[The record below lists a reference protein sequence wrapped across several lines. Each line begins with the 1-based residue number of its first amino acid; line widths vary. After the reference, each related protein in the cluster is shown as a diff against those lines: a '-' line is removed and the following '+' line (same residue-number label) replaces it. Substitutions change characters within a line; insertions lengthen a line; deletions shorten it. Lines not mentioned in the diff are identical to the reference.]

1 MAYLSLADW
10 SRRMGPDGSIDD
22 IGELLAQANEIFDDM
37 VWREGNL
44 PTGHIGTV
52 RTGLPQGTWRN
63 FYQGVSFTKSTTAQ
77 IEDGIGELVAYSRI
91 DRSLAELEGDV
102 AALRMSEDNAHIEGL
117 SQQMATTFFY
127 GNEAVTQAQFTGLSP
142 RFNTISTA
150 NAQNAVNV
158 LNAAG
163 SGNSNTSIWRVDWG
177 DHTAFC
183 WGEQSG
189 FGFFPKGSK
198 AGLTFEDKGDIRPG
212 FDANRNEFEAYTSL
226 FMWKAGLHI
235 KNWQY
240 FVRIANIDTTTA
252 AGGLASATPPDI
264 FALMSKAV
272 VRLPTAGRRVS
283 GITKVDAPNQ
293 PAPATRPAFLWNRT
307 SQEYATIQAIRDRNV
322 LLTPTEYAGQPILE
336 FRGIPIRNC
345 DAIVSNEAT
354 LT

>member
-1 MAYLSLADW
+1 MPYLTLADW

-22 IGELLAQANEIFDDM
+22 IGELLAQCNEVFDDM
-37 VWREGNL
+37 LWREGNMA
-44 PTGHIGTV
+44 TGHMGTV

-63 FYQGVSFTKSTTAQ
+63 FYQGVTFTKSTTAQ

-102 AALRMSEDNAHIEGL
+102 AALRMTEDNAHIEGL

-158 LNAAG
+158 LSGGGAASANA
-163 SGNSNTSIWRVDWG
+163 SLWLC
-177 DHTAFC
+177 C

-189 FGFFPKGSK
+189 FGFYPKASR

-212 FDANRNEFEAYTSL
+212 FDANRNEFEAFTSL

-240 FVRIANIDTTTA
+240 FVRIANLDTTTA
-252 AGGLASATPPDI
+252 GLASTTPPDLY
-264 FALMSKAV
+264 ALMSKAV
-272 VRLPTAGRRVS
+272 VRVPTMARRVN

-293 PAPATRPAFLWNRT
+293 PAPSTRPAFYCNRT
-307 SQEYATIQAIRDRNV
+307 VRQYLDIQAIRDRNV
-322 LLTPTEYAGQPILE
+322 LLTPKEYDGQPIVE
-336 FRGIPIRNC
+336 FRGIPIRVN
-345 DAIVSNEAT
+345 DALLSTEAT

>member
-10 SRRMGPDGSIDD
+10 SRRVGPDGNIDD

-37 VWREGNL
+37 LWREGNL
-44 PTGHIGTV
+44 PTGHVGTV

-63 FYQGVSFTKSTTAQ
+63 FYQGVQFTKSTTAQ
-77 IEDGIGELVAYSRI
+77 VEDGIGELVAYSRI

-127 GNEAVTQAQFTGLSP
+127 GNEGVTQAQFTGLSP
-142 RFNTISTA
+142 RFNTVNPAT
-150 NAQNAVNV
+150 AQNAVNV
-158 LNAAG
+158 LNGGG
-163 SGNSNTSIWRVDWG
+163 SASANASIWLC
-177 DHTAFC
+177 C

-189 FGFFPKGSK
+189 FGFYPKASK
-198 AGLTFEDKGDIRPG
+198 VGLTFEDKGDIRPG

-240 FVRIANIDTTTA
+240 FVRIANLDTTTA
-252 AGGLASATPPDI
+252 GLAGATPPDL

-283 GITKVDAPNQ
+283 GITKVDAPSQ
-293 PAPATRPAFLWNRT
+293 PAPAMRPAWYVNRT
-307 SQEYATIQAIRDRNV
+307 VRQYLDIQAIRDKNV
-322 LLTPTEYAGQPILE
+322 LLTPTEYAGQPIVE
-336 FRGIPIRNC
+336 FRGIPIRIV
-345 DAIVSNEAT
+345 DALLSTEST

>member
-1 MAYLSLADW
+1 MAYLSLSDW
-10 SRRMGPDGSIDD
+10 TRRMGPDGSIDD

-37 VWREGNL
+37 LWREGNMA
-44 PTGHIGTV
+44 TGHMGTV

-63 FYQGVSFTKSTTAQ
+63 FYQGVTFTKSTTAQ
-77 IEDGIGELVAYSRI
+77 IEDGIGELVAYSRV

-142 RFNTISTA
+142 RFNTVSLA

-158 LNAAG
+158 LNAGGLA
-163 SGNSNTSIWRVDWG
+163 SANASIWLC
-177 DHTAFC
+177 C

-189 FGFFPKGSK
+189 FGFYPKASR
-198 AGLTFEDKGDIRPG
+198 AGLVFEDKGDIRPG
-212 FDANRNEFEAYTSL
+212 FDASRNEFEAYTSL
-226 FMWKAGLHI
+226 FMWKSGLHI

-240 FVRIANIDTTTA
+240 FVRIANMDTSTA
-252 AGGLASATPPDI
+252 GLAGSTPPDI

-272 VRLPTAGRRVS
+272 VRLPTAGRRIS

-293 PAPATRPAFLWNRT
+293 PAPATRPAWYVNRT
-307 SQEYATIQAIRDRNV
+307 VRQYMDIQAIRDRNV
-322 LLTPTEYAGQPILE
+322 LLKPTEYDGQPIVE
-336 FRGIPIRNC
+336 FRGIPIRIV
-345 DAIVSNEAT
+345 DALLSTEAT

>member
-1 MAYLSLADW
+1 MAAYLSLADW
-10 SRRMGPDGSIDD
+10 TRRMGPDGSIDD
-22 IGELLAQANEIFDDM
+22 IGELLAQANEVFDDM
-37 VWREGNL
+37 LWREGNL
-44 PTGHIGTV
+44 PLGHVGTV

-63 FYQGVSFTKSTTAQ
+63 FYQGVTFTKSTTAQ
-77 IEDGIGELVAYSRI
+77 VEDGIGELVAYSRI

-102 AALRMSEDNAHIEGL
+102 AGLRMSEDNAHIEGL

-142 RFNTISTA
+142 RFNTVSTA

-158 LNAAG
+158 LNGGGVASA
-163 SGNSNTSIWRVDWG
+163 NASIWL
-177 DHTAFC
+177 AC

-189 FGFFPKGSK
+189 FGFYPKASK

-240 FVRIANIDTTTA
+240 FVRIANLDTTTA
-252 AGGLASATPPDI
+252 GLAGATPPDL

-293 PAPATRPAFLWNRT
+293 PAPAMRPAWYCNRT
-307 SQEYATIQAIRDRNV
+307 VRQYLDIQAIRDKNV
-322 LLTPTEYAGQPILE
+322 LLTPTEYAGQPIVE
-336 FRGIPIRNC
+336 FRGVPIRIV
-345 DAIVSNEAT
+345 DALLSTEAT

>member
-1 MAYLSLADW
+1 MAYLSLLDW
-10 SRRMGPDGSIDD
+10 SRRMGPDGSVDD

-44 PTGHIGTV
+44 PTGHIGTI

-63 FYQGVSFTKSTTAQ
+63 FYQGVTFTKSTTAQ
-77 IEDGIGELVAYSRI
+77 VEDGIGELVAYSRI

-127 GNEAVTQAQFTGLSP
+127 GNEAVTNAQFTGFSP
-142 RFNTISTA
+142 RYNTVSTA
-150 NAQNAVNV
+150 TAQNAVNV
-158 LNAAG
+158 LNGGGVG
-163 SGNSNTSIWRVDWG
+163 SANASLWL
-177 DHTAFC
+177 AC

-212 FDANRNEFEAYTSL
+212 FDASRNEFEAYTSL

-240 FVRIANIDTTTA
+240 FVRIANLDTTTA
-252 AGGLASATPPDI
+252 GLAGSTPPDL

-293 PAPATRPAFLWNRT
+293 PAPAMRPAWYCNRT
-307 SQEYATIQAIRDRNV
+307 VRQYLDIQAIRDRNV
-322 LLTPTEYAGQPILE
+322 LLTPTEYDGQPIVE
-336 FRGIPIRNC
+336 FRGIPIRIV
-345 DAIVSNEAT
+345 DALLNTESP
-354 LT
+354 LS

>member
-10 SRRMGPDGSIDD
+10 TRRMGPDGSIDD

-37 VWREGNL
+37 LWREGNL
-44 PTGHIGTV
+44 PTGHVGTV

-63 FYQGVSFTKSTTAQ
+63 FYQGVTFTKSTTAQ
-77 IEDGIGELVAYSRI
+77 VEDGIGELVAYSRI

-102 AALRMSEDNAHIEGL
+102 AGLRMSEDNAHIEGL

-142 RFNTISTA
+142 RFNTVNPA

-158 LNAAG
+158 LNGGGIASA
-163 SGNSNTSIWRVDWG
+163 NASIWLC
-177 DHTAFC
+177 C

-189 FGFFPKGSK
+189 FGFYPKASK

-240 FVRIANIDTTTA
+240 FVRIANLDTTTA
-252 AGGLASATPPDI
+252 GLAGATPPDL

-293 PAPATRPAFLWNRT
+293 PAPAMRPAWYVNRT
-307 SQEYATIQAIRDRNV
+307 VRQYLDIQAIRDKNV
-322 LLTPTEYAGQPILE
+322 LLTPTEYAGQPIVE
-336 FRGIPIRNC
+336 FRGVPIRIV
-345 DAIVSNEAT
+345 DALLSTEST